1 MKLTNQTT
9 QQDSLTEFDKRMIQ
23 EMKKI
28 PELQNWTEQQLAE
41 YCSILKC
48 YSMLIVTSA
57 LNDKQSSE
65 VSSALSITSSQHK
78 QAA

>member
-1 MKLTNQTT
+1 MKLTNKTT
-9 QQDSLTEFDKRMIQ
+9 LQDSLTEFDYRMIQ

-28 PELQNWTEQQLAE
+28 PELQNWAEQQLAE

-48 YSMLIVTSA
+48 YSMLILTSA
-57 LNDKQSSE
+57 LNDKHNSNILLDLT
-65 VSSALSITSSQHK
+65 VTPSQIK